1 MLRVHQLARD
11 QALFSGTAGAVG
23 VPGTGS
29 SMVRRTSRKARVR
42 NSADFE
48 VCAAARGLWA
58 VSGLCRYTSSILFFV
73 LFPFFFVW
81 CYPREQHIPP
91 KTKNVCEGKGQEK
104 GTSRDYEQVRPETQ
118 SCRAVLSYR
127 KDMEMVGALAGLVQ
141 VA

>member
-73 LFPFFFVW
+73 LFPFLFRLVLPQRAAHSPKNKKRVRGQR
-81 CYPREQHIPP
+81 PREGDL
-91 KTKNVCEGKGQEK
+91 EG
-104 GTSRDYEQVRPETQ
+104 
-118 SCRAVLSYR
+118 L
-127 KDMEMVGALAGLVQ
+127 
-141 VA
+141 